1 MRLKKVL
8 DAENADARK
17 QLKHDDLGLRTA
29 RHDDERKTHMSR
41 ELVINAIGV
50 IAALCSMGSFIPQVA
65 KIVRERDASSVSL
78 RMYIVTVTGFA
89 LWTVYGVL
97 LASWPLTGSN
107 LVSLSLAAMILV
119 LKIRYR
125 KSASGDAAPA
135 SASAG

>member
-1 MRLKKVL
+1 
-8 DAENADARK
+8 
-17 QLKHDDLGLRTA
+17 
-29 RHDDERKTHMSR
+29 MSR
-41 ELVINAIGV
+41 EFAINALGV
-50 IAALCSMGSFIPQVA
+50 AAAGCSMGSFIPQVA

-107 LVSLSLAAMILV
+107 LISLTLAGMILI

-125 KSASGDAAPA
+125 KAASVETAHAAA
-135 SASAG
+135 RAG